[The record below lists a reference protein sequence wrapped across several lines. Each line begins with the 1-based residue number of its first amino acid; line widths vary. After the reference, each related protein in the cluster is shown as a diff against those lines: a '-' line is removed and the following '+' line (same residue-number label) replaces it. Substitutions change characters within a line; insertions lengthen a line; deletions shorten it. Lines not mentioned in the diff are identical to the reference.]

1 MARAHGEGTI
11 YETTQKIKR
20 DFDNTNMCKVCSE
33 CADKSICNQ
42 RTNWNKCDKCK
53 KCDGKD
59 CDRFYIY
66 KKTFAQISTKDGR
79 KTLASGRNK
88 KETNLKK
95 EKNEEQLKL
104 LENAKNGDLTLEET
118 MKLNEKQKLENN
130 DIIENTYNRNIETI
144 NTICSHRISKM
155 KMIDISESDIK
166 DAFKY
171 FISSNSSQ
179 SQIDKNFDEINGAFK
194 FCKLKTMED
203 IKRTSFL
210 SNVEPE
216 EVIAFTEE
224 EEEKLLN
231 YINSNEDKLVSSNK
245 SKIDAKTVKNI
256 IKFGLATGM
265 RIGEICSL
273 NKDESINKDL
283 KKVIVRTTL
292 TKDLDNKI
300 IIGKN
305 TKTGRKK
312 RQARKKDIRYIPFGV
327 LFDENEFIKILDEQ
341 YKVASS
347 IPNNSSNLLFCT
359 QTGNFI
365 GHSSFNAIFKRICRQ
380 AGIKLE
386 LIDGCNTHMMKHTAV
401 TRMIENGIRIEV
413 ISVIVGTS
421 VEVLRKTYAH
431 ILDDFIE
438 SEIEKSIKNRN
449 SNLSLA

>member
-1 MARAHGEGTI
+1 MLV
-11 YETTQKIKR
+11 
-20 DFDNTNMCKVCSE
+20 F
-33 CADKSICNQ
+33 IC
-42 RTNWNKCDKCK
+42 
-53 KCDGKD
+53 
-59 CDRFYIY
+59 
-66 KKTFAQISTKDGR
+66 
-79 KTLASGRNK
+79 
-88 KETNLKK
+88 
-95 EKNEEQLKL
+95 
-104 LENAKNGDLTLEET
+104 
-118 MKLNEKQKLENN
+118 
-130 DIIENTYNRNIETI
+130 
-144 NTICSHRISKM
+144 
-155 KMIDISESDIK
+155 
-166 DAFKY
+166 
-171 FISSNSSQ
+171 
-179 SQIDKNFDEINGAFK
+179 
-194 FCKLKTMED
+194 
-203 IKRTSFL
+203 
-210 SNVEPE
+210 NVEPE

-231 YINSNEDKLVSSNK
+231 YINNNEDKLVSSNK

-283 KKVIVRTTL
+283 KKVIVKTTL

-312 RQARKKDIRYIPFGV
+312 RQSRKKDIRYIPFGV
-327 LFDENEFIKILDEQ
+327 LFNESEFIKILDEQ

-347 IPNNSSNLLFCT
+347 ISNNSSNLLFCT
-359 QTGNFI
+359 QNGNFI
-365 GHSSFNAIFKRICRQ
+365 SHSSFNAIFKRICRQ

-449 SNLSLA
+449 SKLSLA